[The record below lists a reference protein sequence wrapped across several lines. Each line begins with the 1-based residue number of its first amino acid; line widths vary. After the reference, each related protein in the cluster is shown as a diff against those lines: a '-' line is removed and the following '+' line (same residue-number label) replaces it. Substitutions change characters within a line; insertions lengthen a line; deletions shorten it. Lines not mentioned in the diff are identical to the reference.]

1 MMSGLLPEPVF
12 AQRLPKDILEEGDL
26 FSPQFNERGLI
37 PAITQTLIP
46 QRPHVCVDERGG
58 P

>member
-1 MMSGLLPEPVF
+1 MSGPLPEPVF

-26 FSPQFNERGLI
+26 FSPQFNEQGLI
-37 PAITQTLIP
+37 PAFTIDADTAA
-46 QRPHVCVDERGG
+46 HVCVDERGG